1 MASGAC
7 LFILFS
13 FVQQLKIDCKTNNPR
28 VDAYDRYSNAT
39 GAVLDS
45 DTGLL
50 RITPEQYAD
59 LQSLFFVAGSTTF
72 ELTANAQIWPR
83 ALNSFINGTADG
95 IYLVIQNTGRPSGQ
109 GLDFVNGYTFLERF
123 YSVFDTENRRV
134 GLATTSFTTVTSN

>member
-1 MASGAC
+1 M
-7 LFILFS
+7 
-13 FVQQLKIDCKTNNPR
+13 QQLKIDYETNNPR
-28 VDAYDRYSNAT
+28 VDAYNRYSVAA

-45 DTGLL
+45 DTGML
-50 RITPEQYAD
+50 RITPGQYAN
-59 LQSLFFVAGSTTF
+59 LQSLFFVVGGTTF

-95 IYLVIQNTGRPSGQ
+95 IYLVIHNTGRASGQ

>member
-1 MASGAC
+1 MKYRHENKRPC
-7 LFILFS
+7 
-13 FVQQLKIDCKTNNPR
+13 
-28 VDAYDRYSNAT
+28 VDAYDRYSKAT
-39 GAVLDS
+39 AAVLDS

-59 LQSLFFVAGSTTF
+59 LQSLFFAVGGTTF

-83 ALNSFINGTADG
+83 ALNSFINGTPDG
-95 IYLVIQNTGRPSGQ
+95 IYLIVQDTGRPSGQ

-134 GLATTSFTTVTSN
+134 GLATTSFTAATSN